1 MIYKHKGKLLV
12 SNLNIELIEQ
22 LILEYPTVEHFLK
35 DVGISY
41 IVLQNI
47 RNGGS
52 VKLSTIEKLLN
63 RFYNLRPQDLIQDF
77 KKDDY
82 MYFNIDLTKFKPT
95 QEDVAD
101 SVEYLQANQ
110 RTIHTLCQGLAP
122 DKVSRIMMLIKRL
135 VMEAAYYGIMLEKMN
150 KSIKVI
156 DYINKTRNKGD
167 KYD

>member
-12 SNLNIELIEQ
+12 SNLNVNLIEE
-22 LILEYPTVEHFLK
+22 LVATYPTVDHFLK
-35 DVGISY
+35 DIGISY
-41 IVLQNI
+41 IVLQHI

-52 VKLSTIEKLLN
+52 VKVSTIEKILN
-63 RFYNLRPQDLIQDF
+63 RFYNLKPQDLIRDF

-101 SVEYLQANQ
+101 CVEYLNANQ
-110 RTIHTLCQGLAP
+110 RTIMLLCKELNLEKAT
-122 DKVSRIMMLIKRL
+122 RIMTLVKRL

-150 KSIKVI
+150 NSVKVI
-156 DYINKTRNKGD
+156 DYINKMRNKGER
-167 KYD
+167 